1 MAIIAFLQVL
11 NHWGERVVL
20 SIFFLIGGMG
30 VLVLN
35 FAALYKKL
43 KNNSSTLHKEESFR
57 KRGVC

>member
-35 FAALYKKL
+35 FAVLYKKL
-43 KNNSSTLHKEESFR
+43 KNKSSTLHKEE
-57 KRGVC
+57 